1 MSRAFVINGDEWG
14 FCKKREM
21 RCPGANDEGDCMRP
35 ECTEIPV
42 WEQPRRD
49 IRAER
54 RQKMMEQQM
63 RNEKLHPTA
72 EDPANKLPKYT
83 RPESAG
89 AFTKAIAKGTA
100 AGNITKSTGYHA
112 AAGPAGKSNTKATPK
127 SAKPVSA
134 GNEVKSIWKPVPVK
148 KPQKW
153 K

>member
-21 RCPGANDEGDCMRP
+21 RCPGANDEGECMRP

-63 RNEKLHPTA
+63 QSEKPHPA
-72 EDPANKLPKYT
+72 ADDPVKMLPKYT
-83 RPESAG
+83 KPVTAG
-89 AFTKAIAKGTA
+89 AITKTAAKGTA
-100 AGNITKSTGYHA
+100 LGNTAKSTGHPA
-112 AAGPAGKSNTKATPK
+112 VGGAAGKSNAKAAAK
-127 SAKPVSA
+127 SSKPISA